1 MREKVNILGEKE
13 VDGIHVTRKQGVNN
27 YRGEVTSRRGF
38 EGQKWQSNQNRVDV
52 KICNK
57 PIILHASFLKLIFK
71 K

>member
-1 MREKVNILGEKE
+1 MREKENILGEKE
-13 VDGIHVTRKQGVNN
+13 VDGIHVTQKEGVSN

-38 EGQKWQSNQNRVDV
+38 EEQKWQSNQNKVDV
-52 KICNK
+52 KMYNK